1 MIVKNLTIR
10 EIFTTSNRKTIE
22 SELETRKGTVRASV
36 PIGTSRGKHE
46 VVFLPVEDVI
56 RKFVGIRKHFMSQTF
71 DDQGEVDGFLR
82 ILDKTPN
89 FREIGGNLALGLS
102 AVFLKGFAMERGV
115 EIFEVLGK
123 KNSEFPLPLCNVV
136 GGLSWQSDIQ
146 EFLLMP
152 THQKNFFDSMTRLS
166 TAYEEIGQILKKS
179 DPNFAFGRNLES
191 AWVSGMGFEGILE
204 ILKKIS
210 NRMMLKTGLDVAASR
225 LWDGKHY
232 VYSSGE
238 KLSRPEQIDLFQ
250 DLADRYPIYY
260 IEDPFHEDD
269 FLAFSVLTHRL
280 AKRLVCGD
288 DLFVTNAER
297 LKTGIERKAANA
309 IIIKP
314 NQVGTITDTV
324 KVVQEAKKGGIKTV
338 MSHRS
343 GETEDTIVCHLAVG
357 LGCDYV
363 KFGIG
368 GERTVKINEMLRI
381 EEKLLGAEYLSQS

>member
-22 SELETRKGTVRASV
+22 TELETRKGTVRASV

-56 RKFVGIRKHFMSQTF
+56 RNFVGIRRHFIGQSF
-71 DDQGEVDGFLR
+71 DDQEEVDGFLR
-82 ILDKTPN
+82 ILDKTTN
-89 FREIGGNLALGLS
+89 FKEIGGNLALGLS

-115 EIFEVLGK
+115 EVFEVLAE
-123 KNSEFPLPLCNVV
+123 KNSELPLPLCNVV
-136 GGLSWQSDIQ
+136 GGLSWRSDIQ

-152 THQKNFFDSMTRLS
+152 IHQKSFFDSMTTLS
-166 TAYEEIGQILKKS
+166 AAYDEIGRALKKA

-191 AWVSGMGFEGILE
+191 AWVSSMGFEAILK
-204 ILKKIS
+204 ILKKIAD
-210 NRMMLKTGLDVAASR
+210 RMLLRIGLDVAASH
-225 LWDGKHY
+225 LWNGKHY
-232 VYSSGE
+232 VFSSGE
-238 KLSRPEQIDLFQ
+238 KLSRPEQIALFQ
-250 DLADRYPIYY
+250 DMASKYPIYY

-269 FLAFSVLTHRL
+269 FLAFSVLTCRL
-280 AKRLVCGD
+280 AKRLICGD
-288 DLFVTNAER
+288 DLFVTNMER
-297 LKTGIERKAANA
+297 LRTGIERKAANA

-314 NQVGTITDTV
+314 NQVGTITDTI
-324 KVVQEAKKGGIKTV
+324 KVVREAKKGGIKTV

-343 GETEDTIVCHLAVG
+343 GETEDTLVCHLAVG

-368 GERTVKINEMLRI
+368 GERAVKINEMLRI
-381 EEKLLGAEYLSQS
+381 EEKLVEKDYLSQS